1 MGIGDGQLRW
11 DEGGGWSII
20 NYEIARMERVEQNT
34 TIGFNVMNRYGIKEF
49 ELFRC

>member
-1 MGIGDGQLRW
+1 MGIGDEQSRW